1 MATVTIGFF
10 NTDTGIIS
18 VRADNVRQAS
28 AAGAYNC
35 ITLKIG
41 SRILTTN
48 TLDEIAALDGLVK
61 LTTSTGTVVVLN
73 SADFNQVQASG
84 TGSLIIFK
92 DGTKIKVLEDPQ
104 TITDTTTGYAE
115 PAPVCNLPII
125 AGVVVSPYLPASSPV
140 LIPFECLNETSPGV
154 WDLSLD
160 ISSFAEFSLVF
171 VYDVDGIFQGMQ
183 QYSPNEGQV
192 TFSVDVSTAN
202 LANGYVIFAS
212 NNSYIFD
219 VQPLASIIGNSDNF
233 SLREYGVAVFEVS
246 EDVTTI
252 NQVTLTDDIGHSKA
266 GALSSNVA
274 GVTAGMIVLLGTF
287 GEFRMYNLQKTDV
300 SGLSIGV
307 TFNEPACSAST
318 SVYVVDFENSTV
330 TQA

>member
-125 AGVVVSPYLPASSPV
+125 AGVVVSPYLPLGSPS
-140 LIPFECLNETSPGV
+140 LIPYECNNETSPGI

-160 ISSFAEFSLVF
+160 LSSFGEFSLVYI
-171 VYDVDGIFQGMQ
+171 YDVDGIFQGMEN
-183 QYSPNEGQV
+183 YSPNEGQV
-192 TFSVDVSTAN
+192 TFGIDVTTPN
-202 LANGYVIFAS
+202 LANGYVIIAS
-212 NNSYIFD
+212 NNTYIFD
-219 VQPLASIIGNSDNF
+219 IIPLTTLINSTGNF
-233 SLREYGVAVFEVS
+233 ELREYGVATFTVA

-266 GALSSNVA
+266 GALTGNVV

-287 GEFRMYNLQKTDV
+287 NEFRMYNIQKTDV

-307 TFNEPACSAST
+307 TYNDTACLPAT
-318 SVYVVDFENSTV
+318 SVYVVDFENSIV
-330 TQA
+330 AVA